1 MQEVLQMMAREK
13 DMAVT
18 WRIGPYFVFKK
29 ILVFG
34 AIPLSVPVS
43 RDIHELVVV
52 VESCLKG
59 NAFYQPRTSAD
70 LMALSCSA

>member
-18 WRIGPYFVFKK
+18 WRFGPYFVFKK

-52 VESCLKG
+52 VESCLN

>member
-18 WRIGPYFVFKK
+18 WRFGPYFVFKK

-43 RDIHELVVV
+43 
-52 VESCLKG
+52 
-59 NAFYQPRTSAD
+59 
-70 LMALSCSA
+70 

>member
-18 WRIGPYFVFKK
+18 WRFGPYFVFKK
-29 ILVFG
+29 ILVF
-34 AIPLSVPVS
+34 AVPLSVPVS
-43 RDIHELVVV
+43 RDIHELVAV

-59 NAFYQPRTSAD
+59 YAFYQPRTSAD